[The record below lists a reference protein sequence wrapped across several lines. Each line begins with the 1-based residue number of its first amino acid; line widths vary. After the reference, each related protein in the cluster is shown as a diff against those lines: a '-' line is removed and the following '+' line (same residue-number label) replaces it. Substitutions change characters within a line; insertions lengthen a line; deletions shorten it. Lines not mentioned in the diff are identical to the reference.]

1 MALLALGICGDLFV
15 VVRKVSESTTTGI
28 ASAILLLVGCYGL
41 WFAYTVYLRSRHNV
55 AG

>member
-15 VVRKVSESTTTGI
+15 VVRKVSESTTAGI

-41 WFAYTVYLRSRHNV
+41 WFGYMAYLKSRHNFV
-55 AG
+55 G